1 MIDIILVSFYKYQCL
16 DETLNSIKKNTKY
29 PYKLWVFDNKSPKT
43 EQIKNVLFKYKDI
56 ISGAWLCDDNYISAP
71 YWWGYKNLISQ
82 DSKYFVM
89 TEGDVILPLDK
100 GCWLTKSLAIL
111 ENETQVGVVSI
122 RTKPHFPDD
131 TLEYINWY
139 NSWIPYKKYKDI
151 FKCDQIIWHNLV
163 IKKEIINK
171 WEKNGYDYFWYD
183 GHFRNKMKESGY
195 DCVGL
200 DWDAYHYAN
209 KESLDMYPEYSNYT
223 GVEIFKIKY
232 VLSEKNL
239 TKII

>member
-1 MIDIILVSFYKYQCL
+1 
-16 DETLNSIKKNTKY
+16 
-29 PYKLWVFDNKSPKT
+29 
-43 EQIKNVLFKYKDI
+43 
-56 ISGAWLCDDNYISAP
+56 
-71 YWWGYKNLISQ
+71 
-82 DSKYFVM
+82 M